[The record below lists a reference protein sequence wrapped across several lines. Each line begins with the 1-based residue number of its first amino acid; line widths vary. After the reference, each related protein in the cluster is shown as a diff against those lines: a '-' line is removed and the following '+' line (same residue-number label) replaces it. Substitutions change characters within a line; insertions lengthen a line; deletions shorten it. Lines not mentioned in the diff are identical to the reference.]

1 MSSLR
6 LPIVRP
12 ETLENNTK
20 VDEHVLDLQRKSDVI
35 SDTKPE
41 SRSQDVTA
49 SDVTFPKEQTQTR
62 QAVAPATT
70 TTTTT
75 TPVSKKPRKGTP
87 VKIATNLNSLSTN
100 HNNGDIL
107 PRNMTSAALTESV
120 EERLSGKEVLVLN
133 GREFEIVRVGQG
145 RWVSKNDYELQEALS
160 PPAPSQIV
168 MQARKRRH
176 SASDVTSE

>member
-20 VDEHVLDLQRKSDVI
+20 VNEQVLDLQRKIDVI

-41 SRSQDVTA
+41 TRSQDVTGN
-49 SDVTFPKEQTQTR
+49 DVAVPKELTQTR
-62 QAVAPATT
+62 PAVAPA

-87 VKIATNLNSLSTN
+87 VKIATNLISLSAN
-100 HNNGDIL
+100 HNNGDIV
-107 PRNMTSAALTESV
+107 PRDMTSAALSESV
-120 EERLSGKEVLVLN
+120 EEREGGREVLMLN

-160 PPAPSQIV
+160 PPTPSQV
-168 MQARKRRH
+168 VTQSRKRRH
-176 SASDVTSE
+176 SASDVTAE